1 MSLPAIATGVIRSLL
16 HVQVCIPALAHHAF
30 PCSKKECDHRLG
42 MRLTPAAAFGA
53 GTVGGFVCGFQVAS
67 SIYSTEADRA
77 RVLKAVKVV
86 SASFAVVLLAVG
98 ARQVLKN

>member
-1 MSLPAIATGVIRSLL
+1 MFVGLDWSARSAGPGT
-16 HVQVCIPALAHHAF
+16 QV
-30 PCSKKECDHRLG
+30 SSSG
-42 MRLTPAAAFGA
+42 MRVTPAAAFGA

-67 SIYSTEADRA
+67 SIYSTEAERT